1 MTSFRLL
8 PGLPPYGQLAR
19 AFPAEWSKLG
29 REGMVVEFVRSDK
42 QTWVGNFAPGIS
54 SLSAVLPHPD
64 GRQVL
69 VFSGG
74 NAWAIDTDAETGEQ
88 VLQAVDA
95 VWPVVRSDDLILSR
109 QGIALVRLGPAGILW
124 HTHRLSWDGFDR
136 VHVDSGRISG
146 LAWDAI
152 NDRWLPFDVDVAT
165 GSSVGG
171 SYGSEDTEGWERLA
185 PVAVPPNE
193 R

>member
-1 MTSFRLL
+1 
-8 PGLPPYGQLAR
+8 
-19 AFPAEWSKLG
+19 
-29 REGMVVEFVRSDK
+29 MVVEFVRPDK

-74 NAWAIDTDAETGEQ
+74 DAWAIDTDAERGEQ
-88 VLQAVDA
+88 IMQAVDA
-95 VWPVVRSDDLILSR
+95 VWPEVHSDGLILSR
-109 QGIALVRLGPAGILW
+109 QGLALARLGPAGILW
-124 HTHRLSWDGFDR
+124 HTRRLSWDGFDK
-136 VHVDSGRISG
+136 VHVDSGHISG

-165 GSSVGG
+165 GSSAGG
-171 SYGSEDTEGWERLA
+171 SYGSEDTERWERLA
-185 PVAVPPNE
+185 AVGVPPNE